1 MTGNF
6 MTMKEF
12 IDEFR
17 AHMGDTTCSIEARS
31 IIAWTNTALRR
42 LARSRGCDKLFRF
55 QDTFQLAPMNTD
67 GSAAASWFLRGVTTD
82 GTTTAPRIGTVINI
96 ESIKFLSADGCN
108 TLHDICHLSPRD
120 FDREY
125 PMPEL
130 ESAGIPC
137 AYTVNQF
144 GGDTKLIFNCPIS
157 GHFTV
162 SMTYTAFHPR
172 ITSEKDLLR
181 IPYSYVDILMECVK
195 ILQAQEA
202 ADYATARALYED
214 WDFLISELRESLA
227 MQYSGAGLRQVKA
240 SF

>member
-6 MTMKEF
+6 ITMKEF
-12 IDEFR
+12 IAEFR
-17 AHMGDTTCSIEARS
+17 AHMGDTTCSIEASS

-55 QDTFQLAPMNTD
+55 QDTFQLAPINKD
-67 GSAAASWFLRGVTTD
+67 GSAAASWFLRGATTD
-82 GTTTAPRIGTVINI
+82 GKTESPRIGTIIDI
-96 ESIKFLSADGCN
+96 ESIKFLAAECCN
-108 TLHDICHLSPRD
+108 QIKDICFMATRD

-130 ESAGIPC
+130 EPAGDPC
-137 AYTVNQF
+137 AYTINQF
-144 GGDTKLIFNCPIS
+144 GGDTKIIFNRPIT
-157 GHFTV
+157 GHFTI

-172 ITSEKDLLR
+172 ITSEKDILR
-181 IPYSYVDILMECVK
+181 VPYAYVDILMECVK

-214 WDFLISELRESLA
+214 WDFLVSELRETLA
-227 MQYSGAGLRQVKA
+227 KRHSGANLRQLKA

>member
-6 MTMKEF
+6 LTMKEF

-17 AHMGDTTCSIEARS
+17 LHTGDTTCSIDADA
-31 IIAWTNTALRR
+31 IISWTNTALRR

-55 QDTFQLAPMNTD
+55 QDTFTLAPMNAD

-82 GTTTAPRIGTVINI
+82 GKSESPRIGTIINI
-96 ESIKFLSADGCN
+96 ESIKFLTNDKCN
-108 TLHDICHLSPRD
+108 QLKDLCYMPVRD

-130 ESAGIPC
+130 ESRGCPTT
-137 AYTVNQF
+137 YTLNQF
-144 GGDTKLIFNCPIS
+144 GGDTKLIFNAPIS
-157 GHFTV
+157 GSYKV

-172 ITSEKDLLR
+172 ITKETELLR
-181 IPYSYVDILMECVK
+181 IPYAYADVLMECVK
-195 ILQAQEA
+195 ILQNQES
-202 ADYATARALYED
+202 ADFATSRALYED
-214 WDFLISELRESLA
+214 WDYLIAELRETLA
-227 MQYSGAGLRQVKA
+227 RQYDGAGLRQIKA